1 MQSTTITT
9 RGPTGAGA
17 LMTALAVVA
26 GILTVVRIDVLALPF
41 AFLATGLVVSGVYLV
56 LNLRGLTCAIE
67 LPTEIRVG
75 EAMAFDLRLDVSW
88 PLLVP
93 QDVQVRVAFD
103 GRSARP
109 LAVVARFERGTSLAL
124 RGSHRFGLRGPREVA
139 NVTLVSSAPFRWFEL
154 TRAFVLPVRLLV
166 LPAFDRLRNADAM
179 RLGAYDAARRKR
191 KPRAEE
197 HLAAVRPWRPG
208 ESERLIHWKLTA
220 KRGVRVA
227 REFEASARAAMHLV
241 LLTRVDGVRVRT
253 HWAFERA
260 VRLAAS
266 LVEHFHAQGHP
277 VRFTIVGE
285 RASTLVAAR
294 HRHGTRA
301 IQRELATLAPRFGD
315 PAEVPIPL
323 DASCVVHAGARVAL
337 APGIV
342 ELDVMRP
349 STMARW
355 IGFAGRTWRGH
366 A

>member
-1 MQSTTITT
+1 MQSTTTTT

-17 LMTALAVVA
+17 LMTALAVVV

-154 TRAFVLPVRLLV
+154 TRTFVLPVRLLV

-220 KRGVRVA
+220 KRG
-227 REFEASARAAMHLV
+227 SARRARIRSECAGGDAPRTADARRRSPRPNALGVRARGAPCREPGRALPCPRPSGAFHDRRR
-241 LLTRVDGVRVRT
+241 TRVDARRC
-253 HWAFERA
+253 
-260 VRLAAS
+260 AS
-266 LVEHFHAQGHP
+266 P
-277 VRFTIVGE
+277 SR
-285 RASTLVAAR
+285 
-294 HRHGTRA
+294 
-301 IQRELATLAPRFGD
+301 
-315 PAEVPIPL
+315 
-323 DASCVVHAGARVAL
+323 HAGNPTGVGDAGAAL
-337 APGIV
+337 
-342 ELDVMRP
+342 R
-349 STMARW
+349 
-355 IGFAGRTWRGH
+355 
-366 A
+366 